1 MTSGAVLQSNQL
13 SSINCCVAA
22 ALLPPRVAPTSAHK
36 MAELADDALADMRR
50 ENKIEQK
57 ASRRKLQQKLN
68 AISSST
74 QRALQGMRQRRREI
88 EHSIVT
94 VSKLLESVATVKRER
109 NFEEA
114 LPSIAAE
121 CDGVFAQLGSP
132 GQHGSPARRQG
143 DHGSGLLPQVAG
155 ARALEA
161 AGTRGGGAPARH
173 QRPHALDVLQD
184 ALDERGLGFDALM
197 VACDAGKNGIFAP
210 SQLHDAF
217 AQLRLGLSRR
227 DISKVVSLLHS
238 AAGGGH
244 ASEALCL
251 FDLRREMQRRERL
264 RKRRAAAAGP
274 GDSGSGRKRGDG
286 GRRRRRRRAKRSPAG
301 VPRGMAPQ
309 HRSPAERRADAGSSP
324 ESSAARRPG
333 RGGARAEREGGSL
346 GQQGGTA
353 DEGIESRL
361 EQLAQTAALLEE
373 TGRPEEAEPYR
384 EEILAARDEM
394 LGPSHPDTL
403 VAANNLALVLSE
415 QGKLD
420 EAEPLY
426 RGALAGFEKVLGPN
440 HPSALTLLNNIAM
453 LLREQDRFLEAE
465 PFLRRALAGSEQALG
480 PHHQHTLQVT
490 HCPRARHICPRAFP
504 VALRWLMACPDPTLA
519 LLRSASPLFVARLST
534 IWPLCFMTAGS
545 SRRPSLCFA
554 RHLMRIAV
562 SWATHTQTRTW
573 YNSALR
579 IWFAAILLTNA
590 LPPRAFLPCGCCFM
604 NQLANNLADLLRD
617 LNKFDEAEMLM
628 RVVLSGLEDILGAD
642 HPNTKIACENL
653 EDLLDARRAQEPR
666 QRPQSQ

>member
-1 MTSGAVLQSNQL
+1 LLVARVSVFADLRKAAV
-13 SSINCCVAA
+13 
-22 ALLPPRVAPTSAHK
+22 

-121 CDGVFAQLGSP
+121 CDGVFARLGSP

-155 ARALEA
+155 ARASEA
-161 AGTRGGGAPARH
+161 AGTRGGEAPARH

-309 HRSPAERRADAGSSP
+309 RRFPAERRAGAGSSP

-353 DEGIESRL
+353 DEGIELRL

-490 HCPRARHICPRAFP
+490 HRPRARHICPRAFP
-504 VALRWLMACPDPTLA
+504 EALRWLMACPDPTLPCSA
-519 LLRSASPLFVARLST
+519 PPPHCSLLGCQQSGLSASRLREAR
-534 IWPLCFMTAGS
+534 GS
-545 SRRPSLCFA
+545 
-554 RHLMRIAV
+554 
-562 SWATHTQTRTW
+562 
-573 YNSALR
+573 
-579 IWFAAILLTNA
+579 
-590 LPPRAFLPCGCCFM
+590 RAFASPG
-604 NQLANNLADLLRD
+604 
-617 LNKFDEAEMLM
+617 
-628 RVVLSGLEDILGAD
+628 I
-642 HPNTKIACENL
+642 
-653 EDLLDARRAQEPR
+653 
-666 QRPQSQ
+666 